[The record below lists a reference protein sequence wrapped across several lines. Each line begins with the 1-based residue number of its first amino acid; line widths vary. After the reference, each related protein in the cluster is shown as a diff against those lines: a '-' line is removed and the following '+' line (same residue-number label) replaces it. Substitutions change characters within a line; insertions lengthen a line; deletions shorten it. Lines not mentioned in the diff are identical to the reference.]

1 MKTATHSLSVT
12 RTIHADQDTL
22 FRAWTDP
29 QQLEHWWKM
38 DGPGWSFSEAKID
51 LRAGGS
57 YRLGMT
63 DPQGNR
69 HVAVGVY
76 REIQRPT
83 LLAFTWDWE
92 DPARRVGETLV
103 RVEFRS
109 LGDRK
114 TEVILTHELFADPEK
129 VKGHEQG
136 WTQLLG
142 LLDRAFAS
150 GARHE
155 RA

>member
-1 MKTATHSLSVT
+1 MKTATHSLRLT

-29 QQLEHWWKM
+29 LQLKHWWKM
-38 DGPGWSFSEAKID
+38 EGPGWSFAEVQID

-83 LLAFTWDWE
+83 LLAFIWEWE
-92 DPARRVGETLV
+92 DLTKRVGETLV

-109 LGDRK
+109 LGDLK
-114 TEVILTHELFADPEK
+114 TEVTLTHELFADPEN

-136 WTQLLG
+136 WAQLLK
-142 LLDRAFAS
+142 LLDGAFA
-150 GARHE
+150 RKE
-155 RA
+155 RG